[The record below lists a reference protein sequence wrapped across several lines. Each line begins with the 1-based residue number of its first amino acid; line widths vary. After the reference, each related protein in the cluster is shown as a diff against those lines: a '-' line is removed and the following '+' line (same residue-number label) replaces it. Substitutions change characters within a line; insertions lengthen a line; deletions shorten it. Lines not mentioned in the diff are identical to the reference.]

1 MRHPLLLSFAIV
13 AALGCSAAA
22 SAATCYII
30 IDSSDTVFYR
40 DVVPPVDLS
49 DRGNAA
55 RAAMRR
61 RGEFL
66 LMMESDQCS
75 SFVATSDA
83 TGAGGASVEDI
94 VAGLR
99 SYPGAAGGGGVTQ
112 GARTRTVGA
121 PATAAA
127 PAAAPSTAPAT
138 TGSAPRAN

>member
-1 MRHPLLLSFAIV
+1 MRHHLLLSFAIV
-13 AALGCSAAA
+13 AALGCSAASA
-22 SAATCYII
+22 STCYII
-30 IDSSDTVFYR
+30 LDRSDTVVYR
-40 DVVPPVDLS
+40 DVIPPVDLS

-83 TGAGGASVEDI
+83 SGAGGASVEDI

-112 GARTRTVGA
+112 GARTRTVGT
-121 PATAAA
+121 PAAA
-127 PAAAPSTAPAT
+127 PAAAPATAPAT
-138 TGSAPRAN
+138 TGAAPRAN